1 MITWELW
8 QTPPSTC
15 IKWKG
20 TSTSVLNQ
28 EYFSSLDDKSMK
40 PQGRNMLVEGHTL

>member
-8 QTPPSTC
+8 QTPPPTC

-20 TSTSVLNQ
+20 TSKSVPKQ
-28 EYFSSLDDKSMK
+28 TYFSPLDDKGMK
-40 PQGRNMLVEGHTL
+40 PHGRNMLVEGHTL